1 VTSETPADAT
11 ADTSADAIPRGA
23 ELARLFHAEA
33 AGPLL
38 ARELPRLR
46 YAAARLGT
54 GSDVLGLDDARSRDH
69 DWGCRLTL
77 LVDEPDADVIPAVR
91 GLLETG
97 LPGTFRGLPVSF
109 GVTWNPEVA
118 HQVEVATVRGYAAGR
133 LGVPVDP
140 ARGLAPLDWLVVT
153 GQSVLEVTA
162 GPVFTDATAELGA
175 VRSRLRWYPPDVERY
190 VLAEGWRRIAEEL
203 PFLGRAGDRGDE
215 LGARLIAARLA
226 DTLMYL
232 AFVLSRRW
240 MPYRKWRG
248 TAFAALPAAPGLT
261 GPLSAILSD
270 TSPGPGNEPGWRRR
284 ENAIAAAAEVLLD
297 LQRSRKLPVPPT
309 ATVPFF
315 DRPYRVVP
323 GEMVTGLRA
332 GITDS
337 EVARLPA
344 GVGAAEQWADA
355 HTILSSPGRRAALRA
370 AYQAMADLRPF
381 LAGEGDPVAVRVGD
395 VGAPV
400 AGEVALRLLEHPGA
414 GGAQRRDGRVGVV
427 AEYGELQRVP
437 AGGGEAL
444 GGRGAEA
451 AEGDDGVA
459 ELQLDVLG
467 GPFRRVPEALRA
479 AEEVAVERDRAVD
492 VGDVQVRH
500 ERQDGHNRFPC
511 SRCCSRWRA
520 KAASGSPPLAPRTRR
535 MRSASGP

>member
-1 VTSETPADAT
+1 VTSETPADT
-11 ADTSADAIPRGA
+11 TPRGA

-54 GSDVLGLDDARSRDH
+54 GSDVLGLDDTRSRDH

-77 LVDEPDADVIPAVR
+77 LVDEPDADAIPAIR

-97 LPGTFRGLPVSF
+97 LPGTFRGLPVRF
-109 GVTWNPEVA
+109 GMTWNPEVA

-140 ARGLAPLDWLVVT
+140 AGGLAPLDWLVVT

-162 GPVFTDATAELGA
+162 GPVFADATAELGA
-175 VRSRLRWYPPDVERY
+175 VRSMLRWYPPDVERY

-203 PFLGRAGDRGDE
+203 PFLGRAADRGDE

-248 TAFAALPAAPGLT
+248 TAFAALPVAAGLA

-270 TSPGPGNEPGWRRR
+270 TPPGPGGAPGWRRR

-297 LQRSRKLPVPPT
+297 RQRSKHLPVSPT
-309 ATVPFF
+309 ATIPFF
-315 DRPYRVVP
+315 DRPYRTVP
-323 GEMVTGLRA
+323 GEMMAELRA
-332 GITDS
+332 GITDP

-344 GVGAAEQWADA
+344 GVGPAEQWADA

-370 AYQAMADLRPF
+370 ACQAMAGLRPF

-400 AGEVALRLLEHPGA
+400 ARAGPALPPGA
-414 GGAQRRDGRVGVV
+414 GRSACRR
-427 AEYGELQRVP
+427 A
-437 AGGGEAL
+437 
-444 GGRGAEA
+444 GRG
-451 AEGDDGVA
+451 
-459 ELQLDVLG
+459 
-467 GPFRRVPEALRA
+467 
-479 AEEVAVERDRAVD
+479 
-492 VGDVQVRH
+492 
-500 ERQDGHNRFPC
+500 
-511 SRCCSRWRA
+511 
-520 KAASGSPPLAPRTRR
+520 RTRPR
-535 MRSASGP
+535 GRRRRHTGAA